1 MCGGQLAPAGPTPA
15 QDPRSPVHAASP
27 ALSWLRPK
35 GQGERGPA
43 RDGGSTRMDC
53 ASERRL
59 AVRRW
64 RCAAPRLYLRAY
76 WLCPAAPKGLA
87 RALRLPLFAWGLTL
101 GRRRR
106 SGARGLYQ
114 GPPFHNRL
122 RFACVAGEGAG
133 VRGGQDQ
140 QDRGEL
146 LPKSVARPPV
156 RGHAGSGRP
165 ARPGFGGVQ
174 PGVQV

>member
-1 MCGGQLAPAGPTPA
+1 M
-15 QDPRSPVHAASP
+15 
-27 ALSWLRPK
+27 
-35 GQGERGPA
+35 
-43 RDGGSTRMDC
+43 DG

-64 RCAAPRLYLRAY
+64 RCAAPRLYPRAY

-106 SGARGLYQ
+106 SGARGLSQ
-114 GPPFHNRL
+114 GPPFHSRV

-133 VRGGQDQ
+133 VRGGQDKR
-140 QDRGEL
+140 DRGEL
-146 LPKSVARPPV
+146 LRKSVARPP
-156 RGHAGSGRP
+156 A
-165 ARPGFGGVQ
+165 
-174 PGVQV
+174 